1 MFAEEARWLRGAL
14 GGLPIGEGTTVLDIG
29 SQTLEFRTAVQP
41 YIDREIFAPIQALGA
56 HVIHLD
62 AQPAEGVDIVADITA
77 DDFGVGDRP
86 PFDLVICTN
95 LLEHVRDRPRTIQ
108 RLDAVT
114 AGHLVVT
121 VPGHFPYHEDPI
133 DTMYRPTPRQL
144 AADVMAVAGGL
155 TPVLTKSIH
164 ILDRSWYL
172 SALSR
177 CRRFVPP
184 LRWRTSAVVFR
195 TRAGAVSAPPAL

>member
-14 GGLPIGEGTTVLDIG
+14 DGLPIGEGTTVLDIG
-29 SQTLEFRTAVQP
+29 SQTLEFRTTVQP
-41 YIDREIFAPIQALGA
+41 YIDAEIFAPIRARGA
-56 HVIHLD
+56 HVTHLD
-62 AQPAEGVDIVADITA
+62 AQRAKGVDIVADITA
-77 DDFGVGDRP
+77 EDFALGDDRR
-86 PFDLVICTN
+86 FDLVICTN

-133 DTMYRPTPRQL
+133 DTMYRPTPRRL
-144 AADVMAVAGGL
+144 AADVVAVAGDL
-155 TPVLTKSIH
+155 TPVRSTSIH

-184 LRWRTSAVVFR
+184 MRWRTSAAVFER
-195 TRAGAVSAPPAL
+195 RIPAA